1 MDAAFA
7 RTRISAAQPCV
18 LAGVQAGAT
27 PRRWTR
33 CAFMRFSRA
42 SLPLAHA
49 PVAQAIAAWET
60 VYELAN
66 ACAASA
72 FRERAL
78 TGLIVCCSEAG
89 DTRRAA
95 ELQARYDRIVK
106 AGNARSE
113 AASR

>member
-1 MDAAFA
+1 
-7 RTRISAAQPCV
+7 
-18 LAGVQAGAT
+18 
-27 PRRWTR
+27 
-33 CAFMRFSRA
+33 
-42 SLPLAHA
+42 LAHA

-66 ACAASA
+66 ACADSA

-106 AGNARSE
+106 AGNARSG